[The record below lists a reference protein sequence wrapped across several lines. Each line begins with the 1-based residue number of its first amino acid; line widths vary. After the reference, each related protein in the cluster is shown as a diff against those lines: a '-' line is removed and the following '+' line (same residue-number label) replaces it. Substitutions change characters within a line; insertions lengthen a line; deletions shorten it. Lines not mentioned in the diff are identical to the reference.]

1 VECAEAVKQ
10 AKRRAA
16 REFRNNSGLMT
27 WIGRAKATNRKKTV
41 IRRWRRTNY
50 QEGVEEAVKEGN
62 LWRLAR
68 RARKQAGE
76 TIEAPQISSL
86 HWQGEEART
95 KEEKAELLS
104 KKFFLP
110 ELDAD
115 LSDISKSANLF

>member
-62 LWRLAR
+62 LWRLASLSVLCDVVVALNSPR
-68 RARKQAGE
+68 PIEYIWPNGSVTASHHHLQGKQRE
-76 TIEAPQISSL
+76 NP
-86 HWQGEEART
+86 
-95 KEEKAELLS
+95 
-104 KKFFLP
+104 F
-110 ELDAD
+110 
-115 LSDISKSANLF
+115 